1 MICCLGP
8 LLGKLSL
15 SQRGGHKGEDR
26 EEAAPVKKQTGTW
39 SPTRAPGPDLQGAQ
53 EDEQHH
59 STSPSKAREQVGQA
73 AVGCAPHQGAA
84 WPPGCSSCHSE
95 EGTSQR

>member
-8 LLGKLSL
+8 LPGNLSL

-26 EEAAPVKKQTGTW
+26 EEIAPVKKQTGTW
-39 SPTRAPGPDLQGAQ
+39 SPTRAPGPDLQEAQ

-59 STSPSKAREQVGQA
+59 STSPSKAR
-73 AVGCAPHQGAA
+73 GAGRSSSCGLPS
-84 WPPGCSSCHSE
+84 PPGCCLA
-95 EGTSQR
+95 TWVQQLPF